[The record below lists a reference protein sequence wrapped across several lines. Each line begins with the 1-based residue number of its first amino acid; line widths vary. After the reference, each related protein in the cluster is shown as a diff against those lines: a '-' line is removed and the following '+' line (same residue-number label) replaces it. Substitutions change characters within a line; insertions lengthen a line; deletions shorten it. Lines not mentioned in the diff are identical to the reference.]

1 MLAVVKGCESLGKN
15 QELKTRRAAWGQL
28 RSELP
33 DNNWVAL
40 LIYPLVPSGRRV
52 GNYMASV

>member
-1 MLAVVKGCESLGKN
+1 MLAVVKESESLGKN
-15 QELKTRRAAWGQL
+15 QELKTRRAAWGRL

-33 DNNWVAL
+33 DNNWVVW
-40 LIYPLVPSGRRV
+40 LIHPLVPSGRRV